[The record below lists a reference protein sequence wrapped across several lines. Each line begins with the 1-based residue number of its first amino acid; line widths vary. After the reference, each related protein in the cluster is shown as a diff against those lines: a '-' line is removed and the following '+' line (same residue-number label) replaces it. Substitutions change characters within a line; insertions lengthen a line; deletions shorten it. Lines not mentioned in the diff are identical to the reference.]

1 MALIDLNKDL
11 ARINAPAPSTSAPVS
26 ARRAHETPSYADEHT
41 EREITTMVLRL
52 LDDPIAEVKNMT
64 VTW

>member
-52 LDDPIAEVKNMT
+52 LDDP
-64 VTW
+64 